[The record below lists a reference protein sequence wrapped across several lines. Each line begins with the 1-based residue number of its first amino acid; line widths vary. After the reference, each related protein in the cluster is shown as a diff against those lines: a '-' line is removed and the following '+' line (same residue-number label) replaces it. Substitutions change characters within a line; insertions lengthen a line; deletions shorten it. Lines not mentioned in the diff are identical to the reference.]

1 MIYTVTFN
9 PAIDYI
15 VYMDGLELGETNR
28 TKREEHYFGGK
39 GINVSIILNELG
51 ADTTAMGF
59 VSGYT
64 GRALSDGLLRQGI
77 RTAFIELPEEGGVT
91 RINVK
96 VKDTQA
102 DGSLKETEINGQGPT
117 ITDAALSQLFGRIN
131 ELTEEDMLIVSGSI
145 PSSMPADTYEQI
157 LSMLTENGR
166 TRFPVVVDA
175 TGDLLLNVLKY
186 HPFLIKPN
194 NDELG
199 EMLGTTTETTEEI
212 VEGARKLREMGAR
225 NVIISRGGKGA
236 VMVTED
242 DEVIVADPIPGKP
255 VNTVGAGDSMV
266 AGFVTGYIHK
276 GDYEYALKLGSA
288 AGSATACSPG
298 LATREEIERRMS
310 Q

>member
-28 TKREEHYFGGK
+28 TKKEEHYFGGK

-51 ADTTAMGF
+51 VETAAMGF
-59 VSGYT
+59 VSGYS
-64 GRALSDGLLRQGI
+64 GRALQDGLLRQGI
-77 RTAFIELPEEGGVT
+77 KTAFIELPEDGGVT

-96 VKDTQA
+96 IKDTQA
-102 DGSLKETEINGQGPT
+102 DGSLKETEINGQGPK
-117 ITDAALSQLFGRIN
+117 ITDAALEQLFARIN
-131 ELTEEDMLIVSGSI
+131 ELTADDMLIVSGSI
-145 PSSMPADTYEQI
+145 PSSMPEDTYERI
-157 LSMLTENGR
+157 LSMLADGEG

-186 HPFLIKPN
+186 HPFMIKPN

-199 EMLGTTTETTEEI
+199 EMLGTKTETTEEI
-212 VEGARKLREMGAR
+212 IEGAKKLREMGAR
-225 NVIISRGGKGA
+225 NVIISRGKHGA

-242 DEVIVADPIPGKP
+242 DEVIVMDPLPGKP

-266 AGFVTGYIHK
+266 AGFVTGYIHT
-276 GDYEYALKLGSA
+276 GDYEYAMKLGSA

-298 LATREEIERRMS
+298 LATREEIERRIP
-310 Q
+310 

>member
-28 TKREEHYFGGK
+28 TKKEEHYFGGK

-51 ADTTAMGF
+51 VETAAMGF
-59 VSGYT
+59 VSGYS
-64 GRALSDGLLRQGI
+64 GRALQDGLLRQGI
-77 RTAFIELPEEGGVT
+77 KTAFIELPEDGGVT

-96 VKDTQA
+96 IKDTQA
-102 DGSLKETEINGQGPT
+102 DGSLKETEINGQGPK
-117 ITDAALSQLFGRIN
+117 ITDAALEQLFARIN
-131 ELTEEDMLIVSGSI
+131 ELTADDMLIVSGSI
-145 PSSMPADTYEQI
+145 PSSMPEDTYERI
-157 LSMLTENGR
+157 LSMLADGEG

-186 HPFLIKPN
+186 HPFMIKPN

-199 EMLGTTTETTEEI
+199 EMLGTKTETTEEI
-212 VEGARKLREMGAR
+212 IEGAKKLREMGAR
-225 NVIISRGGKGA
+225 NVIISRGKDGA

-242 DEVIVADPIPGKP
+242 DEVIVMDPVPGKP

-266 AGFVTGYIHK
+266 AGFVTGYIHT
-276 GDYEYALKLGSA
+276 GDYEYAMKLGSA

-298 LATREEIERRMS
+298 LATKEEIERRIP

>member
-28 TKREEHYFGGK
+28 TKKEEHYFGGK

-51 ADTTAMGF
+51 VETAAMGF
-59 VSGYT
+59 VSGYS
-64 GRALSDGLLRQGI
+64 GRALQDGLLRQGI
-77 RTAFIELPEEGGVT
+77 KTAFIELPEDGGVT

-96 VKDTQA
+96 IKDTQA
-102 DGSLKETEINGQGPT
+102 DGSLKETEINGQGPK
-117 ITDAALSQLFGRIN
+117 ITDAALEQLFARIN
-131 ELTEEDMLIVSGSI
+131 ELTADDMLIVSGSI
-145 PSSMPADTYEQI
+145 PSSMPEDTYERI
-157 LSMLTENGR
+157 LSMLADGEG

-186 HPFLIKPN
+186 HPFMIKPN

-199 EMLGTTTETTEEI
+199 EMLGTKTETTEEI
-212 VEGARKLREMGAR
+212 IEGAKKLREMGAR
-225 NVIISRGGKGA
+225 NVIISRGKDGA

-242 DEVIVADPIPGKP
+242 DEVIVMNPLPGKP

-266 AGFVTGYIHK
+266 AGFVTGYIHT
-276 GDYEYALKLGSA
+276 GDYEYAMKLGSA

-298 LATREEIERRMS
+298 LATKEEIERRIP

>member
-15 VYMDGLELGETNR
+15 VYMDGMQLGETNR
-28 TKREEHYFGGK
+28 TVKEEHYFGGK

-51 ADTTAMGF
+51 VETAAMGF
-59 VSGYT
+59 VSGYS
-64 GRALSDGLLRQGI
+64 GRALADGLLRQGI
-77 RTAFIELPEEGGVT
+77 KTAFIDLPEEGGVT

-102 DGSLKETEINGQGPT
+102 DGSLQETEINGQGPR
-117 ITDAALSQLFGRIN
+117 INDAALDQLFGRIN
-131 ELTEEDMLIVSGSI
+131 ELTADDMLIVSGSI
-145 PSSMPADTYEQI
+145 PSSMPADTYERI
-157 LSMLTENGR
+157 LSMLTEGEG

-199 EMLGTTTETTEEI
+199 DMLGTKTETTEEI
-212 VEGARKLREMGAR
+212 VEGAKKLREMGAR
-225 NVIISRGGKGA
+225 NVIISRGKEGA
-236 VMVTED
+236 VMVTEN
-242 DEVIVADPIPGKP
+242 DEVIVQDPLPGKP

-266 AGFVTGYIHK
+266 AGFVTGYIHT

-298 LATREEIERRMS
+298 LATKDEIERRIP

>member
-28 TKREEHYFGGK
+28 TKKEEHYFGGK

-51 ADTTAMGF
+51 VETAAMGF
-59 VSGYT
+59 VSGYS
-64 GRALSDGLLRQGI
+64 GRALQDGLLRQGI
-77 RTAFIELPEEGGVT
+77 KTAFIELPEDGGVT

-96 VKDTQA
+96 IKDTQA
-102 DGSLKETEINGQGPT
+102 DGSLKETEINGQGPK
-117 ITDAALSQLFGRIN
+117 ITDAALEQLFARIN
-131 ELTEEDMLIVSGSI
+131 ELTADDMLIVSGSI
-145 PSSMPADTYEQI
+145 PSSMPEDTYERI
-157 LSMLTENGR
+157 LSMLADGEG

-186 HPFLIKPN
+186 HPFMIKPN

-199 EMLGTTTETTEEI
+199 EMLGTKTETTEEI
-212 VEGARKLREMGAR
+212 IEGAKKLREMGAR
-225 NVIISRGGKGA
+225 NVIISRGKDGA

-242 DEVIVADPIPGKP
+242 DEVIVMDPLPGKP

-266 AGFVTGYIHK
+266 AGFVTGYIHT
-276 GDYEYALKLGSA
+276 GDYEYAMKLGSA

-298 LATREEIERRMS
+298 LATKEEIERRIP

>member
-15 VYMDGLELGETNR
+15 VYMDGLELGVET
-28 TKREEHYFGGK
+28 
-39 GINVSIILNELG
+39 
-51 ADTTAMGF
+51 AAMGF
-59 VSGYT
+59 VSGYS
-64 GRALSDGLLRQGI
+64 GRALQDGLLRQGI
-77 RTAFIELPEEGGVT
+77 KTAFIELPEDGGVT

-96 VKDTQA
+96 IKDTQA
-102 DGSLKETEINGQGPT
+102 DGSLKETEINGQGPK
-117 ITDAALSQLFGRIN
+117 ITDAALEQLFARIN
-131 ELTEEDMLIVSGSI
+131 ELTADDMLIVSGSI
-145 PSSMPADTYEQI
+145 PSSMPEDTYERI
-157 LSMLTENGR
+157 LSMLADGEG

-186 HPFLIKPN
+186 HPFMIKPN

-199 EMLGTTTETTEEI
+199 EMLGTKTETTEEI
-212 VEGARKLREMGAR
+212 IEGAKKLREMGAR
-225 NVIISRGGKGA
+225 NVIISRGKDGA

-242 DEVIVADPIPGKP
+242 DEVIVMDPLPGKP

>member
-28 TKREEHYFGGK
+28 TKKEEHYFGGK

-51 ADTTAMGF
+51 VETAAMGF
-59 VSGYT
+59 VSGYS
-64 GRALSDGLLRQGI
+64 GRALQDGLLRQGI
-77 RTAFIELPEEGGVT
+77 KTAFIELPEDGGVT

-96 VKDTQA
+96 IKDTQA
-102 DGSLKETEINGQGPT
+102 DGSLKETEINGQGPK
-117 ITDAALSQLFGRIN
+117 ITDAALEQLFARIN
-131 ELTEEDMLIVSGSI
+131 ELTADDMLIVSGSI
-145 PSSMPADTYEQI
+145 PSSMPEDTYERI
-157 LSMLTENGR
+157 LSMLADGEG

-186 HPFLIKPN
+186 HPFMIKPN

-199 EMLGTTTETTEEI
+199 EMLGTKTETTEEI
-212 VEGARKLREMGAR
+212 IEGAKKLREMGAR
-225 NVIISRGGKGA
+225 NVIISRGKDGA

-242 DEVIVADPIPGKP
+242 DEVIVMDPLPGRP

-266 AGFVTGYIHK
+266 AGFVTGYIHT
-276 GDYEYALKLGSA
+276 GDYEYAMKLGSA

-298 LATREEIERRMS
+298 LATKEEIERRIP

>member
-15 VYMDGLELGETNR
+15 VYMDGLQLGETNR
-28 TKREEHYFGGK
+28 TVKEEHYFGGK

-51 ADTTAMGF
+51 VETAAMGF
-59 VSGYT
+59 VSGYS
-64 GRALSDGLLRQGI
+64 GRALADGLLRQGI
-77 RTAFIELPEEGGVT
+77 KTAFIDLPEEGGVT

-96 VKDTQA
+96 VKDRQA
-102 DGSLKETEINGQGPT
+102 DGSLQETEINGQGPK
-117 ITDAALSQLFGRIN
+117 ITDAALEQLFGRIR
-131 ELTEEDMLIVSGSI
+131 ELSADDMLIVSGSI
-145 PSSMPADTYEQI
+145 PSSMPEDTYERI
-157 LSMLTENGR
+157 LSMLADGDK

-199 EMLGTTTETTEEI
+199 EMLGTKTETTEEI
-212 VEGARKLREMGAR
+212 IEGAKKLREMGAR
-225 NVIISRGGKGA
+225 NVIISRGKKGA
-236 VMVTED
+236 VMVTEN
-242 DEVIVADPIPGKP
+242 DEVIVQDPLPGEP

-266 AGFVTGYIHK
+266 AGFVTGYIHT
-276 GDYEYALKLGSA
+276 GDYEYAMKLGSA

-298 LATREEIERRMS
+298 LATREEIERRIP